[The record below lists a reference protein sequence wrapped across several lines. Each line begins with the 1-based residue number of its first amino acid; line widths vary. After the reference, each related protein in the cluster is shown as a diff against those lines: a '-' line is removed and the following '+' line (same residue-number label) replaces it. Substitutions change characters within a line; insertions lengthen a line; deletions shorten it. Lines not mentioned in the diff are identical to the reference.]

1 MNMSG
6 IFARGVALIG
16 AVAILLRHGRDVPK
30 EPAYGSAP
38 SIPAAKPQGIPTL
51 KRPTA
56 RGWVSGQTPTAAA
69 HRCGDKATHSVESRI
84 PRPPLWLIGDTGQDH
99 VKHCGSHAADH
110 QYQ

>member
-51 KRPTA
+51 
-56 RGWVSGQTPTAAA
+56 
-69 HRCGDKATHSVESRI
+69 
-84 PRPPLWLIGDTGQDH
+84 
-99 VKHCGSHAADH
+99 
-110 QYQ
+110 